1 MRQLVTNLPEQV
13 GVTRSA
19 DMLVA
24 AFVSLQ
30 FIGAITIKH
39 PVITMTTEVNVV
51 FGITIQIVVA
61 VLTKECVSAPSSP

>member
-1 MRQLVTNLPEQV
+1 
-13 GVTRSA
+13 
-19 DMLVA
+19 MLVA

-61 VLTKECVSAPSSP
+61 VLTKESVSAPSSP